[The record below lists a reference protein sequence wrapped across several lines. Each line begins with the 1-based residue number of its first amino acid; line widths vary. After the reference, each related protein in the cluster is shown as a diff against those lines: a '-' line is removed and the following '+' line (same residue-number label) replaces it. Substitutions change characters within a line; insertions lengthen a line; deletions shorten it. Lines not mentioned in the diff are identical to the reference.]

1 MPIIATLEIFMVLVQ
16 YLPQGRIGRL
26 SGVEFEWSMK
36 NNACCAGEYDGD
48 PLTEGSSRLQVVSTK
63 RQRSRA
69 KMAGSDFGDEA
80 PRVWHKTRL
89 RVPLYE
95 VDLGHAVYHGN
106 YFHLLELA
114 REGFLRDLGYPY
126 RRFMDIQLHLTVV
139 EASCSYR
146 RSLHYDDLIEV
157 HTGVLGWRRRSMAFA
172 QAIYRDEG
180 EQGPTVCTRATLNMV
195 CVRFTGQPTTLPAEF
210 VALLKEWGKPGSQA
224 CTALEAGLKDS
235 REIQ

>member
-1 MPIIATLEIFMVLVQ
+1 
-16 YLPQGRIGRL
+16 
-26 SGVEFEWSMK
+26 VEFQWSIK
-36 NNACCAGEYDGD
+36 NNACRVGEYDGD
-48 PLTEGSSRLQVVSTK
+48 QLTEDSSRLQMVSAK
-63 RQRSRA
+63 QQRIRV
-69 KMAGSDFGDEA
+69 KMAGSDFGDAA
-80 PRVWHKTRL
+80 PKVLHKTRL

-126 RRFMDIQLHLTVV
+126 RRFMDQQLHLTVV

-157 HTGVLGWRRRSMAFA
+157 HTGVLWWRRRSMAFA

-180 EQGPTVCTRATLNMV
+180 EQGPALCTRATLNMV
-195 CVRFTGQPTTLPAEF
+195 CVRFTGQATTLPAEF
-210 VALLKEWGKPGSQA
+210 VALLKEWGKDK
-224 CTALEAGLKDS
+224 E
-235 REIQ
+235 